1 MQHNFDHSLV
11 ALIECLLQFLAR
23 DTVQDGVVLRD
34 VSGRLAFFARI
45 TLEEEKR
52 DSISKALQ
60 RALGPYLRED
70 VPIGDADTPGALT
83 VLEDSA
89 TITIRTC
96 DLDIRVLDRRIVG
109 ADWVRGPVPPVI
121 SGPPRLVFAS
131 LKGGVGRSTA
141 ISVVAADAAR
151 RGRNVLVIDLDLEAP
166 GIGTLLL
173 DDTRRPQFGTLDYLV
188 ETGLYDIEDTA
199 LSQFIGTSALT
210 DGAGQVDV
218 MPVVGHSTIEHPTE
232 YMAKLSRAMIETVKP
247 TGGTIPVRERFREM
261 VDRFSSRHS
270 YDLVLIDARAGMS
283 ELTAGPLLGLGAST
297 VFLFTTAQQ
306 QSIEAYRLLFA
317 HLSTLAATPP
327 SPWRPLQM
335 VHAKASLDDASH
347 SRLSD
352 ELWTLFSEYLYE
364 ETTDTEGFNFTAT
377 DPSAPHAPIPILFD
391 TKFGDWDPIKTPTQ
405 LSKGAYEATFGRLLE
420 RVEDA

>member
-1 MQHNFDHSLV
+1 MRLSFDNSLPAFV
-11 ALIECLLQFLAR
+11 ECLLKFI
-23 DTVQDGVVLRD
+23 DKDVVQDGVILRD
-34 VSGRLAFFARI
+34 ASGRLAFFARMPLAAE
-45 TLEEEKR
+45 TQ
-52 DSISKALQ
+52 ISASEALQ

-70 VPIGDADTPGALT
+70 LPIADVNAPGSPA
-83 VLEDSA
+83 VLEDPT
-89 TITIRTC
+89 TITVPVR

-109 ADWVRGPVPPVI
+109 ADWVRGPAPPVV

-141 ISVVAADAAR
+141 ISVAAADAAR

-173 DDTRRPQFGTLDYLV
+173 DDGRRPQFGTLDYLV
-188 ETGLYDIEDTA
+188 ETGLYEIEDTA

-218 MPVVGHSTIEHPTE
+218 MPVVGRSTVEHPTD
-232 YMAKLSRAMIETVKP
+232 YMAKLSRAMIERVKA
-247 TGGTIPVRERFREM
+247 TGGTIPVRERLREM
-261 VDRFSSRHS
+261 VDRFSGRNS
-270 YDLVLIDARAGMS
+270 YDLILIDARAGMS

-317 HLSTLAATPP
+317 HLSTLVAGPP

-347 SRLSD
+347 SRLTD

-364 ETTDTEGFNFTAT
+364 EMSDTEGFNFTAA

-391 TKFGDWDPIKTPTQ
+391 TKFGDWDPVKTPTQ